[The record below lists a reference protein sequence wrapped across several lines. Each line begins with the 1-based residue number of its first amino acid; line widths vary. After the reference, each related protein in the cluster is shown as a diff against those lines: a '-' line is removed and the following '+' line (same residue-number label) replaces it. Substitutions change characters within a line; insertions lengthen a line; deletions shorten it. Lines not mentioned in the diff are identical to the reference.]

1 MGSGFRGTIQKAR
14 KSHLTER
21 THHLHAPQ
29 KNNIKVRK
37 DCSKVKSMFVM
48 MLYSYVNEH
57 YYDTS
62 HHLQE
67 NVWSERPEK
76 WNSGGF
82 SSNIAMHLFAWL

>member
-1 MGSGFRGTIQKAR
+1 
-14 KSHLTER
+14 
-21 THHLHAPQ
+21 
-29 KNNIKVRK
+29 
-37 DCSKVKSMFVM
+37 MFVM